1 MGTQSTWGVHSE
13 LAMETKRLIFLLFV
27 AIAGCFAAPGV
38 LNQLDPNN
46 MDHMAL
52 VELKKFVEGNLMKD
66 VNETRIFTEKSA
78 KASGEIAT
86 AIIKYANEFNSESA
100 ARLSQTLKNLTT
112 SIDANLE
119 AIVDNAKKNHKAL
132 KNQRDK
138 KESGIN
144 TRVSG
149 NFKTLLDKVEK
160 RLSEHEK
167 LLSTNVAICAE
178 RRDSE
183 SAMGAKGKITFDEM
197 FLTSVTIGG
206 RAMNR
211 TQLKEVFKPSQGDF
225 IVPDGGAGLY
235 EISFTAIID
244 TRLDTDDSL
253 APANFLFATERAEGE
268 TKMIE
273 TSLTASTG
281 RKGGDKASVSRTIL
295 LDLKAND
302 KVYILQT
309 NDVAEKSYRF
319 TLCVHLV
326 QPEAPPSWAS
336 LPEVLVQEEN
346 PEIESYI
353 EPKDKPLL
361 VLESLL
367 VGDLSTKDPEVVM
380 PEPETDLRSPRT
392 NFFNKIPTRVFTQ
405 SHLLDPIDLND
416 LDLLI
421 SN

>member
-1 MGTQSTWGVHSE
+1 
-13 LAMETKRLIFLLFV
+13 METKRLIFLL
-27 AIAGCFAAPGV
+27 ATIAGCFAAPGV
-38 LNQLDPNN
+38 VDQLNPNN

-52 VELKKFVEGNLMKD
+52 VELRKFVQGSLTKD

-78 KASGEIAT
+78 KTSGEIAT

-100 ARLSQTLKNLTT
+100 ARLTQTLKNLTT

-119 AIVDNAKKNHKAL
+119 AIVDNAKRNHKAL
-132 KNQRDK
+132 KKQREK
-138 KESGIN
+138 KESDIN
-144 TRVSG
+144 TRVTG
-149 NFKTLLDKVEK
+149 GFETLLDKVEK

-167 LLSTNVAICAE
+167 LLSTNIAICAE
-178 RRDSE
+178 RRDSV
-183 SAMGAKGKITFDEM
+183 SAMGAKGKITYDEM

-211 TQLKEVFKPSQGDF
+211 TELKEVFKPSQGEF
-225 IVPDGGAGLY
+225 IVPEGGAGLY

-244 TRLDTDDSL
+244 TRLDSDDSL
-253 APANFLFATERAEGE
+253 APANFLFATERAEGK

-281 RKGGDKASVSRTIL
+281 RKGGDKASASRTIL

-302 KVYILQT
+302 KVYILQIR
-309 NDVAEKSYRF
+309 NVAEKSYRF

-326 QPEAPPSWAS
+326 QPEAPPAWAS
-336 LPEVLVQEEN
+336 LPEVLVQEED

-361 VLESLL
+361 VLDSLL
-367 VGDLSTKDPEVVM
+367 VGDISTKDPEVVM

-392 NFFNKIPTRVFTQ
+392 DFFNKIPTTVFTQ
-405 SHLLDPIDLND
+405 SHLVDTIPDLN
-416 LDLLI
+416 DLLI

>member
-38 LNQLDPNN
+38 QDQLDPNN

-52 VELKKFVEGNLMKD
+52 VELRKFVEGNLMKD

-78 KASGEIAT
+78 KTSGEIAT
-86 AIIKYANEFNSESA
+86 AIIKYVNKLNSESA
-100 ARLSQTLKNLTT
+100 ARLTQTLKDLST
-112 SIDANLE
+112 SIDANLKV
-119 AIVDNAKKNHKAL
+119 IVDNAKENHKAL
-132 KNQRDK
+132 KKQRDK
-138 KESGIN
+138 MESSIN
-144 TRVSG
+144 TLVTVG
-149 NFKTLLDKVEK
+149 FETLLDKVEK
-160 RLSEHEK
+160 RLAEHEK
-167 LLSTNVAICAE
+167 LLSTNGAICAE

-183 SAMGAKGKITFDEM
+183 SAMAAKGKITYDEM

-206 RAMNR
+206 KAMNR
-211 TQLKEVFKPSQGDF
+211 TQVKEVFKPSQGDF
-225 IVPDGGAGLY
+225 IVPEGGEGLY

-244 TRLDTDDSL
+244 TRLDSDDSL
-253 APANFLFATERAEGE
+253 APANFLFATQQAEGE

-295 LDLKAND
+295 LDLEAND

-309 NDVAEKSYRF
+309 NDLAEKSYRF

-336 LPEVLVQEEN
+336 LPEVLVQEED

-353 EPKDKPLL
+353 EPKDKP
-361 VLESLL
+361 LL

-380 PEPETDLRSPRT
+380 PEPETDIRSPRT

-405 SHLLDPIDLND
+405 SHLRDPIQSNPND
-416 LDLLI
+416 LGL
-421 SN
+421 

>member
-1 MGTQSTWGVHSE
+1 
-13 LAMETKRLIFLLFV
+13 METKRLIFLL
-27 AIAGCFAAPGV
+27 ATIAGCFAAPGV
-38 LNQLDPNN
+38 VDQLNPNN

-52 VELKKFVEGNLMKD
+52 VELRKFVQGSLTKD

-78 KASGEIAT
+78 KTSGEIAT
-86 AIIKYANEFNSESA
+86 AIIKYANEFNIESA
-100 ARLSQTLKNLTT
+100 ARLTQTLKNLTT

-119 AIVDNAKKNHKAL
+119 AIVDNAKQNHKAL
-132 KNQRDK
+132 KKQREK
-138 KESGIN
+138 KESDIN
-144 TRVSG
+144 TRVTG
-149 NFKTLLDKVEK
+149 GFETLLDKVEK

-183 SAMGAKGKITFDEM
+183 SDMGAKGKITFDEM

-206 RAMNR
+206 KAMSR
-211 TQLKEVFKPSQGDF
+211 TQLREVFKPSQGEF
-225 IVPDGGAGLY
+225 IVPSGGAGLY

-244 TRLDTDDSL
+244 TRLDSDDSL
-253 APANFLFATERAEGE
+253 APANFLFATERAEGK

-281 RKGGDKASVSRTIL
+281 RNGGDKASASRTIL

-302 KVYILQT
+302 KVYILQIS
-309 NDVAEKSYRF
+309 DVAEKSYRF

-326 QPEAPPSWAS
+326 QPEAPPAWAS
-336 LPEVLVQEEN
+336 LPELLVQEED

-361 VLESLL
+361 VLDSLL
-367 VGDLSTKDPEVVM
+367 VGDLPTKDPKVVM

-392 NFFNKIPTRVFTQ
+392 DFFNKIPTRVVTQ
-405 SHLLDPIDLND
+405 SHLLDPIPDLN
-416 LDLLI
+416 DLLI

>member
-1 MGTQSTWGVHSE
+1 MGVQSE
-13 LAMETKRLIFLLFV
+13 LAMETKRLIFLLIA
-27 AIAGCFAAPGV
+27 AIAGSFAAPGV
-38 LNQLDPNN
+38 LNHLDPTNYN
-46 MDHMAL
+46 MDEMAM

-86 AIIKYANEFNSESA
+86 AIIEYANKLNSESL
-100 ARLSQTLKNLTT
+100 ARLSRTLKNIST

-119 AIVDNAKKNHKAL
+119 VIVDNAKKNHKAL
-132 KNQRDK
+132 KKQRDK

-144 TRVSG
+144 TRVTGS
-149 NFKTLLDKVEK
+149 FDTLLDKVEK
-160 RLSEHEK
+160 RLTEHEK

-183 SAMGAKGKITFDEM
+183 SMGAKGKITYDGM

-206 RAMNR
+206 KAMNR
-211 TQLKEVFKPSQGDF
+211 TEVKEVFKPSQGDF
-225 IVPDGGAGLY
+225 MVPYGGAGLY

-244 TRLDTDDSL
+244 TRLDSDDSL
-253 APANFLFATERAEGE
+253 APANFLFATTRGE
-268 TKMIE
+268 EKTEMIE

-302 KVYILQT
+302 RVYILQT

-319 TLCVHLV
+319 TFCVHLV
-326 QPEAPPSWAS
+326 QREAPPTWAS
-336 LPEVLVQEEN
+336 LPEVLVQEED
-346 PEIESYI
+346 PDIESYI

-361 VLESLL
+361 VLDSLL

-380 PEPETDLRSPRT
+380 PEPETDIRSPRT

-405 SHLLDPIDLND
+405 SHLLDPIPDLND

>member
-1 MGTQSTWGVHSE
+1 MGVQSE
-13 LAMETKRLIFLLFV
+13 LAMETKRLIFPLLA

-38 LNQLDPNN
+38 KDQLNPNN

-52 VELKKFVEGNLMKD
+52 VELRKFVLGNLTKD

-78 KASGEIAT
+78 KASEELAS
-86 AIIKYANEFNSESA
+86 AIIKYASEFNSESA

-132 KNQRDK
+132 EKQRDK

-144 TRVSG
+144 TLVTGS
-149 NFKTLLDKVEK
+149 FETLLDKVEK
-160 RLSEHEK
+160 RVSEDEK
-167 LLSTNVAICAE
+167 LLSTNIAICAE

-183 SAMGAKGKITFDEM
+183 SAMGGKGKITYEGM
-197 FLTSVTIGG
+197 YLTSVTIGG
-206 RAMNR
+206 KAMNR
-211 TQLKEVFKPSQGDF
+211 TELKEVFKPSQGDF
-225 IVPDGGAGLY
+225 IVPEGGAGLY
-235 EISFTAIID
+235 EISFTTIID
-244 TRLDTDDSL
+244 TRLDSDDSL
-253 APANFLFATERAEGE
+253 APANFLFATERGEGE

-326 QPEAPPSWAS
+326 QPEAPPTWTS
-336 LPEVLVQEEN
+336 LPEVLVQEED

-353 EPKDKPLL
+353 EPKEKPLL
-361 VLESLL
+361 ALDSLM
-367 VGDLSTKDPEVVM
+367 VGDLSTKDAEVVM

-392 NFFNKIPTRVFTQ
+392 NFFNKIPTTVFSQ
-405 SHLLDPIDLND
+405 SHLRDPIQSNPND
-416 LDLLI
+416 LGL
-421 SN
+421 

>member
-1 MGTQSTWGVHSE
+1 MGVQSE
-13 LAMETKRLIFLLFV
+13 LAMETKRLIFLLLV

-38 LNQLDPNN
+38 VDNYN

-52 VELKKFVEGNLMKD
+52 VELRKFVQGNLTKD

-86 AIIKYANEFNSESA
+86 AIIKNANEFNSESL
-100 ARLSQTLKNLTT
+100 ARLSQTLKNLST

-132 KNQRDK
+132 KEQRDK
-138 KESGIN
+138 KESSIN
-144 TRVSG
+144 TMVTG
-149 NFKTLLDKVEK
+149 GFETLLDKVEK
-160 RLSEHEK
+160 RLSVHEK

-183 SAMGAKGKITFDEM
+183 SAMEAKGKITYDEM

-206 RAMNR
+206 KAMNR
-211 TQLKEVFKPSQGDF
+211 TELKEVFKPSQGDF
-225 IVPDGGAGLY
+225 IVPEGGAGLY

-244 TRLDTDDSL
+244 TRLDSDDSL
-253 APANFLFATERAEGE
+253 APANFLLTTEKAEE
-268 TKMIE
+268 KREMIE

-281 RKGGDKASVSRTIL
+281 RKGGDKASASRTIL
-295 LDLKAND
+295 LDLEAND
-302 KVYILQT
+302 KVYILQIS
-309 NDVAEKSYRF
+309 DVAEKSYRF
-319 TLCVHLV
+319 TFCAHLV
-326 QPEAPPSWAS
+326 QPEAPPTWTS
-336 LPEVLVQEEN
+336 LPEVFVQEEN
-346 PEIESYI
+346 LEIESYI
-353 EPKDKPLL
+353 EPKEKPLL
-361 VLESLL
+361 VLDSLL

-392 NFFNKIPTRVFTQ
+392 DFFNKIPTRVFTQ

>member
-1 MGTQSTWGVHSE
+1 
-13 LAMETKRLIFLLFV
+13 METKRLIFLLLA

-52 VELKKFVEGNLMKD
+52 VELRKFVQGNLTKD

-78 KASGEIAT
+78 KASEEIAT
-86 AIIKYANEFNSESA
+86 AIIKYASEFNSESL
-100 ARLSQTLKNLTT
+100 ARLTQTLKNLTT

-119 AIVDNAKKNHKAL
+119 AIVDNAKVNHKAL
-132 KNQRDK
+132 KKQRDK
-138 KESGIN
+138 KEGDIN
-144 TRVSG
+144 TRVTG
-149 NFKTLLDKVEK
+149 GFETLLDKVEK

-183 SAMGAKGKITFDEM
+183 SAMGAKGKITFDGM

-206 RAMNR
+206 KAMNR
-211 TQLKEVFKPSQGDF
+211 TELKEVFKPSQGDF
-225 IVPDGGAGLY
+225 MVPSGGAGLY

-244 TRLDTDDSL
+244 TRLDSDDSL
-253 APANFLFATERAEGE
+253 APANFLFATERGE
-268 TKMIE
+268 EKTKMIE
-273 TSLTASTG
+273 TSLMASTG

-319 TLCVHLV
+319 TLCVHH
-326 QPEAPPSWAS
+326 WF
-336 LPEVLVQEEN
+336 EECR
-346 PEIESYI
+346 PCRW
-353 EPKDKPLL
+353 P
-361 VLESLL
+361 
-367 VGDLSTKDPEVVM
+367 
-380 PEPETDLRSPRT
+380 
-392 NFFNKIPTRVFTQ
+392 
-405 SHLLDPIDLND
+405 
-416 LDLLI
+416 
-421 SN
+421 

>member
-1 MGTQSTWGVHSE
+1 MGE
-13 LAMETKRLIFLLFV
+13 LAMETKRLIFLHLA

-38 LNQLDPNN
+38 VDQLDPNN

-52 VELKKFVEGNLMKD
+52 VELKKFVQGNLTKD

-86 AIIKYANEFNSESA
+86 AIIKYADEFNSESA
-100 ARLSQTLKNLTT
+100 ARLTQTLKNLTT
-112 SIDANLE
+112 SIDANLD
-119 AIVDNAKKNHKAL
+119 AIVDNAKQNHKAL
-132 KNQRDK
+132 QKQRDK
-138 KESGIN
+138 KESDIN
-144 TRVSG
+144 TRVTG
-149 NFKTLLDKVEK
+149 GFETLLDKAEK

-183 SAMGAKGKITFDEM
+183 SALGAKGKITFDEM

-206 RAMNR
+206 KAMNR
-211 TQLKEVFKPSQGDF
+211 TQLKEVFKASQGDF
-225 IVPDGGAGLY
+225 IVPSGGAGLY

-244 TRLDTDDSL
+244 TRLDSDDSL
-253 APANFLFATERAEGE
+253 APANFLFATERAEGK

-281 RKGGDKASVSRTIL
+281 RKGGDKASASRTIL

-302 KVYILQT
+302 KVYILQIR
-309 NDVAEKSYRF
+309 DVAEKSYRF

-326 QPEAPPSWAS
+326 QPEAPPTWAS
-336 LPEVLVQEEN
+336 LPELLVQEED
-346 PEIESYI
+346 PETESYI
-353 EPKDKPLL
+353 EPKDKHLL
-361 VLESLL
+361 VLDSLL
-367 VGDLSTKDPEVVM
+367 VGDLSTKEPEVVM

-392 NFFNKIPTRVFTQ
+392 DFFNKIPTRVVTQ
-405 SHLLDPIDLND
+405 SHLLDPISDPN
-416 LDLLI
+416 DLLI

>member
-1 MGTQSTWGVHSE
+1 MGTQSTWGVQSE
-13 LAMETKRLIFLLFV
+13 LAMETKRLIFPLLA

-38 LNQLDPNN
+38 KDQLNPNN

-52 VELKKFVEGNLMKD
+52 VELRKFVLGNLTKD

-78 KASGEIAT
+78 KASEELAS
-86 AIIKYANEFNSESA
+86 AIIKYASEFNSESA

-132 KNQRDK
+132 EKQRDK

-144 TRVSG
+144 TLVTGS
-149 NFKTLLDKVEK
+149 FETLLDKVEK

-183 SAMGAKGKITFDEM
+183 SAMGGKGKITYDEM
-197 FLTSVTIGG
+197 FLSSVTIGG
-206 RAMNR
+206 KAMNR
-211 TQLKEVFKPSQGDF
+211 TELKEVFKPIQGDF
-225 IVPDGGAGLY
+225 MVPEGGAGLY

-244 TRLDTDDSL
+244 TRLDSDDSL
-253 APANFLFATERAEGE
+253 APANFLFATDRGE
-268 TKMIE
+268 EKTEMIE

-336 LPEVLVQEEN
+336 LPEVLVQEED

-353 EPKDKPLL
+353 EPKEKPLL
-361 VLESLL
+361 ALDSLM

-380 PEPETDLRSPRT
+380 PEPETDLRSLRT

-405 SHLLDPIDLND
+405 SHLRDPIDLND

>member
-1 MGTQSTWGVHSE
+1 
-13 LAMETKRLIFLLFV
+13 METKRLIFPL
-27 AIAGCFAAPGV
+27 ATIAGCFAAPGV
-38 LNQLDPNN
+38 VDQLNPNN

-52 VELKKFVEGNLMKD
+52 VELRKFVQGSLTKD

-78 KASGEIAT
+78 KTSGEIAT

-100 ARLSQTLKNLTT
+100 ARLTQTLKNLTT

-119 AIVDNAKKNHKAL
+119 TIVENAKVNHKAL
-132 KNQRDK
+132 KKQREK
-138 KESGIN
+138 KESDIN
-144 TRVSG
+144 TRVTG
-149 NFKTLLDKVEK
+149 GFETLLDKVEK

-178 RRDSE
+178 RRDSV
-183 SAMGAKGKITFDEM
+183 SAMGAKGKITYDEM

-206 RAMNR
+206 KAMNR
-211 TQLKEVFKPSQGDF
+211 TELKEVFKPSQGDF
-225 IVPDGGAGLY
+225 IVPEGGAGLY

-244 TRLDTDDSL
+244 TRLDSDDSL

-281 RKGGDKASVSRTIL
+281 GKGGDKASASRTVL

-302 KVYILQT
+302 KVYILQIR
-309 NDVAEKSYRF
+309 DVAEKSYRF

-326 QPEAPPSWAS
+326 QPEEPPTWAS
-336 LPEVLVQEEN
+336 LPELLVQEED
-346 PEIESYI
+346 PETESYI
-353 EPKDKPLL
+353 EPKDKHLL
-361 VLESLL
+361 VLDSLL

-405 SHLLDPIDLND
+405 SHLLDPIPDLN
-416 LDLLI
+416 DLLI

>member
-1 MGTQSTWGVHSE
+1 MGVQSE
-13 LAMETKRLIFLLFV
+13 LTMETKRLIFLLLA

-52 VELKKFVEGNLMKD
+52 VELKKFVQGNLTKD

-86 AIIKYANEFNSESA
+86 AIIKYADEFNSDSA
-100 ARLSQTLKNLTT
+100 AILTQTLKNLTT

-119 AIVDNAKKNHKAL
+119 AIVDNAKQNHKAL
-132 KNQRDK
+132 KKQRDK
-138 KESGIN
+138 KEGGFN
-144 TRVSG
+144 TRVTG
-149 NFKTLLDKVEK
+149 GFETLLDKVEK
-160 RLSEHEK
+160 RLAEHEK

-206 RAMNR
+206 KAMNR
-211 TQLKEVFKPSQGDF
+211 TQLREVFKPSQGDF
-225 IVPDGGAGLY
+225 IVPEGGAGLY

-244 TRLDTDDSL
+244 TRLDSDDSL
-253 APANFLFATERAEGE
+253 APANFLFATQGADGKRE
-268 TKMIE
+268 MIE

-281 RKGGDKASVSRTIL
+281 RKGGDKASASRTIL

-326 QPEAPPSWAS
+326 QPEAPPTWAS
-336 LPEVLVQEEN
+336 LPELLVQEED

-353 EPKDKPLL
+353 EPKDKPFL
-361 VLESLL
+361 VLDSLL
-367 VGDLSTKDPEVVM
+367 VGDFSTKEPEVVM
-380 PEPETDLRSPRT
+380 PEPETDIRSPRT
-392 NFFNKIPTRVFTQ
+392 DFFNKIPTRVFTQ
-405 SHLLDPIDLND
+405 SHLLDPMFNPND
-416 LDLLI
+416 LDL
-421 SN
+421 

>member
-1 MGTQSTWGVHSE
+1 MGVQSE
-13 LAMETKRLIFLLFV
+13 LAMETKRLIFPLLA

-38 LNQLDPNN
+38 KDQLNPNN

-52 VELKKFVEGNLMKD
+52 VELRKFVLGNLTKD

-78 KASGEIAT
+78 KASEEIAS

-100 ARLSQTLKNLTT
+100 ERLTQTLKNLTT

-132 KNQRDK
+132 EKQRDK

-144 TRVSG
+144 TRVTG
-149 NFKTLLDKVEK
+149 NFETLLDKVEK
-160 RLSEHEK
+160 RLTEHEK
-167 LLSTNVAICAE
+167 LLSTSIAICAE

-183 SAMGAKGKITFDEM
+183 SALGAKGKITYDDM

-206 RAMNR
+206 KAMNR
-211 TQLKEVFKPSQGDF
+211 TELKEVFKPSQGDF
-225 IVPDGGAGLY
+225 MVPEGGAGLY

-244 TRLDTDDSL
+244 TRLDSDDSL
-253 APANFLFATERAEGE
+253 APANFLFATQQAEGE

-281 RKGGDKASVSRTIL
+281 RKGGDKASASRTIL
-295 LDLKAND
+295 LDLEAND
-302 KVYILQT
+302 KVYILQIS
-309 NDVAEKSYRF
+309 DVAEKSYRF

-326 QPEAPPSWAS
+326 QPEAPPTWAS
-336 LPEVLVQEEN
+336 LPELLVQEDD

-353 EPKDKPLL
+353 EPKEKPLL
-361 VLESLL
+361 VVESLL
-367 VGDLSTKDPEVVM
+367 VGDLSTEDPELVM

-405 SHLLDPIDLND
+405 SDLLDPIDLND

>member
-38 LNQLDPNN
+38 QNQVDNYN

-52 VELKKFVEGNLMKD
+52 VELKKFVQGNLTKD
-66 VNETRIFTEKSA
+66 VNETRIFTEKST
-78 KASGEIAT
+78 KTSGEIAT
-86 AIIKYANEFNSESA
+86 AIIKYANKLNSESL
-100 ARLSQTLKNLTT
+100 ARLTQTLKNLST

-119 AIVDNAKKNHKAL
+119 VIVDNAKKNHKAL
-132 KNQRDK
+132 KKQRDK

-144 TRVSG
+144 TRVTGS
-149 NFKTLLDKVEK
+149 FDTLLDKVGK
-160 RLSEHEK
+160 RLTEHEK

-183 SAMGAKGKITFDEM
+183 SAMGGKGKITYDGM

-206 RAMNR
+206 KAMNR
-211 TQLKEVFKPSQGDF
+211 TELKEVFKPSQGDF
-225 IVPDGGAGLY
+225 IVPEGGAGLY

-244 TRLDTDDSL
+244 TRLDSDDIL
-253 APANFLFATERAEGE
+253 APANFLFATERGE
-268 TKMIE
+268 EKTKMIE

-281 RKGGDKASVSRTIL
+281 RKGGDKASASRTIF
-295 LDLKAND
+295 LDLKDND

-336 LPEVLVQEEN
+336 LPEVLVQEDD

-353 EPKDKPLL
+353 EPKEKPLL
-361 VLESLL
+361 
-367 VGDLSTKDPEVVM
+367 
-380 PEPETDLRSPRT
+380 
-392 NFFNKIPTRVFTQ
+392 
-405 SHLLDPIDLND
+405 
-416 LDLLI
+416 
-421 SN
+421 

>member
-1 MGTQSTWGVHSE
+1 MGVQSE
-13 LAMETKRLIFLLFV
+13 LAMETKRLIFLLLA

-52 VELKKFVEGNLMKD
+52 VELRKFVQGNLTKD
-66 VNETRIFTEKSA
+66 VNETRIFTEKRA

-86 AIIKYANEFNSESA
+86 AIIKYANKFNSESA
-100 ARLSQTLKNLTT
+100 TRLSQTLKNLST
-112 SIDANLE
+112 SINTNLE

-132 KNQRDK
+132 EKQRDN
-138 KESGIN
+138 KESSIN
-144 TRVSG
+144 TRVTG
-149 NFKTLLDKVEK
+149 NFETLLNKVEK
-160 RLSEHEK
+160 RLSQHEK

-183 SAMGAKGKITFDEM
+183 SAMAAKGKITYDEM

-206 RAMNR
+206 KAMNR
-211 TQLKEVFKPSQGDF
+211 TELKEVFKASQGDF
-225 IVPDGGAGLY
+225 IVPEGGAGLY

-244 TRLDTDDSL
+244 TRLDSDDSL
-253 APANFLFATERAEGE
+253 APANFLFATDRGEGE
-268 TKMIE
+268 TKMIR

-326 QPEAPPSWAS
+326 QPEAPPTWAS
-336 LPEVLVQEEN
+336 LPEVLVQEED

-361 VLESLL
+361 LLDSLL

-405 SHLLDPIDLND
+405 SHLLDPISDPND
-416 LDLLI
+416 LDLLN

>member
-1 MGTQSTWGVHSE
+1 
-13 LAMETKRLIFLLFV
+13 METKRLIFLLLA

-52 VELKKFVEGNLMKD
+52 VELRKFVQGNLTKD

-86 AIIKYANEFNSESA
+86 AIIKYANEFTSESA

-119 AIVDNAKKNHKAL
+119 AIVDNAKQNHKAL
-132 KNQRDK
+132 QKQRDK

-144 TRVSG
+144 TRVTEG
-149 NFKTLLDKVEK
+149 FETLPDKVEK

-183 SAMGAKGKITFDEM
+183 SAMGAKGKITFDGM

-206 RAMNR
+206 KEMNR
-211 TQLKEVFKPSQGDF
+211 TQVKEVFKPSQGDF
-225 IVPDGGAGLY
+225 IVPEGGAGLY

-244 TRLDTDDSL
+244 TRLDSDDSL
-253 APANFLFATERAEGE
+253 APANFLFATQGAEGK

-281 RKGGDKASVSRTIL
+281 RKGGDKASASRTIL

-302 KVYILQT
+302 KVYILQIS
-309 NDVAEKSYRF
+309 DVAEKSYRF

-326 QPEAPPSWAS
+326 QPEAPPTRAS
-336 LPEVLVQEEN
+336 LPELLVQEEV

-361 VLESLL
+361 VLDSLL
-367 VGDLSTKDPEVVM
+367 VSDLPTKDPEVVM

-392 NFFNKIPTRVFTQ
+392 NFFNKIPTRVSTQ
-405 SHLLDPIDLND
+405 SHHPDPISDPND
-416 LDLLI
+416 L
-421 SN
+421 

>member
-1 MGTQSTWGVHSE
+1 MGE
-13 LAMETKRLIFLLFV
+13 LAMETKRLIFPLLA

-52 VELKKFVEGNLMKD
+52 VELKKFVQGNLMKD

-78 KASGEIAT
+78 KASEELAS
-86 AIIKYANEFNSESA
+86 AIIKYANEVNSESA
-100 ARLSQTLKNLTT
+100 ARFSQTLKNLST

-132 KNQRDK
+132 EKQRDK

-144 TRVSG
+144 TRVTG
-149 NFKTLLDKVEK
+149 DFETLLDKVEK

-183 SAMGAKGKITFDEM
+183 SAMGAKGKITYDEM

-206 RAMNR
+206 KAMNR
-211 TQLKEVFKPSQGDF
+211 TQLKEVFKASQGDF
-225 IVPDGGAGLY
+225 IVPEGGAGLY

-244 TRLDTDDSL
+244 TRLDSDDSL
-253 APANFLFATERAEGE
+253 APAKSLFATTRAEGE

-281 RKGGDKASVSRTIL
+281 RKGGDKASVSRTTL
-295 LDLKAND
+295 LDLEAND

-326 QPEAPPSWAS
+326 QPEAPPTWAS
-336 LPEVLVQEEN
+336 LPEVLVQEED

-353 EPKDKPLL
+353 EPKDKPLI
-361 VLESLL
+361 VLASPL

-392 NFFNKIPTRVFTQ
+392 NFFNKIPTTVFTQ
-405 SHLLDPIDLND
+405 SDLLDPIDLND
-416 LDLLI
+416 LDLL
-421 SN
+421 SQTKVHP

>member
-1 MGTQSTWGVHSE
+1 
-13 LAMETKRLIFLLFV
+13 METKRLIFLL
-27 AIAGCFAAPGV
+27 ATIAGCFAAPGV
-38 LNQLDPNN
+38 VDQLNPNN

-52 VELKKFVEGNLMKD
+52 VELRKFVQGSLTKD

-78 KASGEIAT
+78 KTSGEIAT
-86 AIIKYANEFNSESA
+86 AIIKYADEFNSESL
-100 ARLSQTLKNLTT
+100 ARLSQTLKNLST

-119 AIVDNAKKNHKAL
+119 AIVDNAKVNHKAL
-132 KNQRDK
+132 KKQRDK
-138 KESGIN
+138 KESDIN
-144 TRVSG
+144 TRVTG
-149 NFKTLLDKVEK
+149 GFETLLDKVEK
-160 RLSEHEK
+160 RLAEHEK
-167 LLSTNVAICAE
+167 LLSTDVAICAE

-183 SAMGAKGKITFDEM
+183 SVMGAKGKITFDEM

-206 RAMNR
+206 KAMSR
-211 TQLKEVFKPSQGDF
+211 TQLREVFKPSQGDF
-225 IVPDGGAGLY
+225 IVPEGGAGLY

-244 TRLDTDDSL
+244 TRLDSDDSL
-253 APANFLFATERAEGE
+253 APANFLFATSRAEGE

-281 RKGGDKASVSRTIL
+281 RKGGDKASASRTIL

-302 KVYILQT
+302 KIYILQT
-309 NDVAEKSYRF
+309 RDVAEKSYRF

-326 QPEAPPSWAS
+326 QPEAPTTWAS
-336 LPEVLVQEEN
+336 LPELLVQEEN

-361 VLESLL
+361 VLDSLL

-380 PEPETDLRSPRT
+380 QEPETDIRSPRT
-392 NFFNKIPTRVFTQ
+392 NFFNKIPTRVVTQ
-405 SHLLDPIDLND
+405 SHPLDPIPDLN
-416 LDLLI
+416 DLLI

>member
-1 MGTQSTWGVHSE
+1 MGVQSE
-13 LAMETKRLIFLLFV
+13 LAMETKRLIFLLLV

-38 LNQLDPNN
+38 VDPNN

-52 VELKKFVEGNLMKD
+52 VELRKFVQGNLTKD
-66 VNETRIFTEKSA
+66 VNETRVFTEKSA
-78 KASGEIAT
+78 KTSGEIAS
-86 AIIKYANEFNSESA
+86 AIIKYANEFNSESL
-100 ARLSQTLKNLTT
+100 ARLSQTLKNL
-112 SIDANLE
+112 SISINTNLE

-132 KNQRDK
+132 KKQRDK
-138 KESGIN
+138 KEGGIN
-144 TRVSG
+144 TRVTG
-149 NFKTLLDKVEK
+149 NFETLLDKVEK
-160 RLSEHEK
+160 RLAEHEK

-183 SAMGAKGKITFDEM
+183 SAKGKITYDGM

-206 RAMNR
+206 KAMNR
-211 TQLKEVFKPSQGDF
+211 TELKEVFKPSQGDF
-225 IVPDGGAGLY
+225 IVPEGGAGLY

-244 TRLDTDDSL
+244 TRLDSDDSL
-253 APANFLFATERAEGE
+253 APANFLFATNRGE
-268 TKMIE
+268 EKTEMIE
-273 TSLTASTG
+273 TSLMASTG

-326 QPEAPPSWAS
+326 QPEAPPTWAS
-336 LPEVLVQEEN
+336 LPELLVQEED
-346 PEIESYI
+346 PETESYI
-353 EPKDKPLL
+353 EPKEKPLL
-361 VLESLL
+361 VLDSLL

-380 PEPETDLRSPRT
+380 PEPETDLRSSRT

-405 SHLLDPIDLND
+405 SHLLNPITDPND
-416 LDLLI
+416 LGLLI

>member
-1 MGTQSTWGVHSE
+1 MGE
-13 LAMETKRLIFLLFV
+13 LAMETKRLIFLHLA

-38 LNQLDPNN
+38 VDQLDPNN

-52 VELKKFVEGNLMKD
+52 VELKKFVQGNLTKD

-86 AIIKYANEFNSESA
+86 AIIKYADEFNSESA
-100 ARLSQTLKNLTT
+100 ARLSQTLKNIPT
-112 SIDANLE
+112 SINTNLE
-119 AIVDNAKKNHKAL
+119 TIVDNAKKNHKAL
-132 KNQRDK
+132 KEQRDK
-138 KESGIN
+138 KESDIN
-144 TRVSG
+144 TRVTG
-149 NFKTLLDKVEK
+149 GFETLLDKAEK

-183 SAMGAKGKITFDEM
+183 SAMGAKGKITYDEM

-206 RAMNR
+206 KEMNR
-211 TQLKEVFKPSQGDF
+211 TEVKEVFKASQGDF
-225 IVPDGGAGLY
+225 IVPSGGAGLY

-244 TRLDTDDSL
+244 TRLDSDDSL
-253 APANFLFATERAEGE
+253 APANFLFATTRGE
-268 TKMIE
+268 EKTKMIE

-281 RKGGDKASVSRTIL
+281 RKGGDKASASRTIL

-302 KVYILQT
+302 KVYILQI

-319 TLCVHLV
+319 TFCVHLV
-326 QPEAPPSWAS
+326 QPEAPPTWAS
-336 LPEVLVQEEN
+336 LPELLVQEEV

-353 EPKDKPLL
+353 EPKEKPLL
-361 VLESLL
+361 VLDSLL
-367 VGDLSTKDPEVVM
+367 VGDFSTKDPEVVM

-392 NFFNKIPTRVFTQ
+392 DFFNKIPTRVFTQ
-405 SHLLDPIDLND
+405 SHLPDPIPDPND
-416 LDLLI
+416 L
-421 SN
+421 